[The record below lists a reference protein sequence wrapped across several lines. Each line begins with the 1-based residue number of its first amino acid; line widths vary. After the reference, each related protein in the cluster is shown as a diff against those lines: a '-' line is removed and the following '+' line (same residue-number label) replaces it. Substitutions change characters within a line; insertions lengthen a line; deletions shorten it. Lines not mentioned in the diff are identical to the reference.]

1 VAVSTR
7 GVAAIVGVADEVS
20 PTGVL
25 ERYGRDLHTSVARAA
40 LADAGLS
47 FADVDGIAAVGN
59 LMQASELAEH
69 LGVRPRWVD
78 NTMTGGSSF
87 EVLVQHAVAA
97 IACDMADVVLV
108 VYGETPRGD
117 RSRAGSTP
125 NGQVGSSVPY
135 WVQQDT
141 NIQEWEGPYGIRPWL
156 GPYAL
161 AMQRHMHRFGT
172 TPEQFAEIAVSTR
185 QWAAMNPYAKLRD
198 PITIDDVLAS
208 PYEVEP
214 VHRAEV
220 CLVTDGGGA
229 CVVTSAAR
237 ARDLRKPPAYILGA
251 GSAQTHSL
259 MISEMPDLTVTAG
272 VESGAQAFAMAG
284 CAPSDVDLL
293 MTYDSFTVTVLLAL
307 EDLGFCAKGE
317 GGAFVEDGRLRPGAG
332 AAGSVP
338 ERKTGSVPERKT
350 GSVPERKSGALPTN
364 TNGGGLC
371 YTHPGMYGMFL
382 ITEATRQVQGDAGER
397 QVPDVEIAV
406 AHGCGVVLSTFGT
419 LVLGKDTS

>member
-1 VAVSTR
+1 VAVNTR
-7 GVAAIVGVADEVS
+7 GIAAIVGIADEVS

-40 LADAGLS
+40 LDDAGLT

-97 IACDMADVVLV
+97 IACEMAEVVLV

-117 RSRAGSTP
+117 RARAGSVP
-125 NGQVGSSVPY
+125 ERSVAEVPY
-135 WVQQDT
+135 WVQRDT

-161 AMQRHMHRFGT
+161 AMQRHMHCFGT
-172 TPEQFAEIAVSTR
+172 TPAQFAEIAVSTR
-185 QWAAMNPYAKLRD
+185 KWAAMNPNAKLRD

-214 VHRAEV
+214 VHRGEV
-220 CLVTDGGGA
+220 CLVTDGGAA

-237 ARDLRKPPAYILGA
+237 ARDLHHPPVYILGA
-251 GSAQTHSL
+251 GSSQTHSL

-284 CAPSDVDLL
+284 CGASDVDLL

-317 GGAFVEDGRLRPGAG
+317 GGAFVEDGRLRPG
-332 AAGSVP
+332 GSMH
-338 ERKTGSVPERKT
+338 ERR
-350 GSVPERKSGALPTN
+350 SGALPTN

-382 ITEATRQVQGDAGER
+382 ITEAARQVRGDAGAR
-397 QVPDVEIAV
+397 QVPDVDIAV

-419 LVLGKDTS
+419 LVLGRDVS

>member
-25 ERYGRDLHTSVARAA
+25 ELYGRDLHTKVARGA
-40 LADAGLS
+40 LDAAGLT
-47 FADVDGIAAVGN
+47 FADVDGVAAVGN
-59 LMQASELAEH
+59 LMAASELAEH
-69 LGVRPRWVD
+69 WGVQPRWVD
-78 NTMTGGSSF
+78 NTMVGGSSF

-97 IACDMADVVLV
+97 IACGMAEVIVV

-117 RSRAGSTP
+117 RARPSE
-125 NGQVGSSVPY
+125 VPY
-135 WVQQDT
+135 WVQRDT

-161 AMQRHMHRFGT
+161 AMRRHMHCFGS
-172 TPEQFAEIAVSTR
+172 TPAQFAEIAASTR
-185 QWAAMNPYAKLRD
+185 QWAAMNPNAKLRE
-198 PITIDDVLAS
+198 PLTVDDVLAS

-214 VHRAEV
+214 VHRSEV

-229 CVVTSAAR
+229 CVFTSAER
-237 ARDLRKPPAYILGA
+237 GRDLRLPPAYVLGT

-259 MISEMPDLTVTAG
+259 MISEMPDLTTTAG
-272 VESGAQAFAMAG
+272 VQSGKEAFATAG
-284 CAPSDVDLL
+284 CTPSDVDLL

-317 GGAFVEDGRLRPGAG
+317 GGAFVEDGRLRPG
-332 AAGSVP
+332 
-338 ERKTGSVPERKT
+338 
-350 GSVPERKSGALPTN
+350 GALPTN

-382 ITEATRQVQGDAGER
+382 LTEAARQVQGGAGAR
-397 QVPDVEIAV
+397 QVDGVDVAV

-419 LVLGKDTS
+419 VVLGRELT

>member
-1 VAVSTR
+1 VAVNAR

-40 LADAGLS
+40 LDDAGLT

-69 LGVRPRWVD
+69 LGVWPRWVD

-97 IACDMADVVLV
+97 IACDMAEVVLV

-117 RSRAGSTP
+117 RARASEI
-125 NGQVGSSVPY
+125 PY

-161 AMQRHMHRFGT
+161 AMQRHMHCFGT

-185 QWAAMNPYAKLRD
+185 QWAAMNPNAKLRE
-198 PITIDDVLAS
+198 PITVDDVLAS
-208 PYEVEP
+208 PYEVAP
-214 VHRAEV
+214 VHRTEV

-237 ARDLRKPPAYILGA
+237 ARDLRHPPVYILGA

-272 VESGAQAFAMAG
+272 VESGARAFAMAG
-284 CAPSDVDLL
+284 CGPSDVDQL

-317 GGAFVEDGRLRPGAG
+317 GGAFVEGGRLAFDGP
-332 AAGSVP
+332 
-338 ERKTGSVPERKT
+338 
-350 GSVPERKSGALPTN
+350 LPTN
-364 TNGGGLC
+364 TDGGGLSAC
-371 YTHPGMYGMFL
+371 HPGMRGMFL
-382 ITEATRQVQGDAGER
+382 IVEAVRQLRGEAGATQVLDAK
-397 QVPDVEIAV
+397 IAL
-406 AHGCGVVLSTFGT
+406 AHGTGGMLSTGATLLLGT
-419 LVLGKDTS
+419 EVP